1 MQKSPF
7 VFTQLT
13 KFLNR
18 SYFNDLVRKY
28 KGDRYVKAF
37 TCWNQLLTLMFGQ
50 LTNRLSM
57 RDLIAALEAH
67 QSKCY
72 HLGVGK
78 RITRS
83 NLAKANENR
92 DYRIFE
98 DFAFYMM
105 AEARRKRIDHIFQLD
120 GNIYAFDSTT
130 ISLCLSVF
138 EWAKFRK
145 HKGGIKVHT
154 LFDVETQVSAFL
166 PTRFYRYSICR

>member
-1 MQKSPF
+1 MIYWKLVSYEESLEKRTWFCNFALKFSLSMQKSPF

-13 KFLNR
+13 KFISR

-28 KGDRYVKAF
+28 NGDRYVKAF

-50 LTNRLSM
+50 LSNRQSM

-72 HLGVGK
+72 HLGVSK
-78 RITRS
+78 WVTRS
-83 NLAKANENR
+83 NLAKANEER

-105 AEARRKRIDHIFQLD
+105 AEARQLRIDYIFQ
-120 GNIYAFDSTT
+120 
-130 ISLCLSVF
+130 
-138 EWAKFRK
+138 
-145 HKGGIKVHT
+145 
-154 LFDVETQVSAFL
+154 
-166 PTRFYRYSICR
+166 